1 MFYFK
6 YFCKNLNKIKI
17 MKKIVFLIALSL
29 SILSCSKVKKGE
41 FLISGEAK
49 GLPNGKMIFLKTQND
64 VGLVLNVDS
73 AKVQDGKFE
82 LKGKVKEPS
91 MFALYIK
98 DIQQPVPFIMES
110 GEIVV
115 KIDKDSIWKSKISG
129 TDSNDSF
136 QEFNDKSNAIQK
148 RMVDYQNKNIQK
160 LMEAQQK
167 KDNITI
173 ESLKSGYVKIQKEMD
188 DYMNIYP
195 DENPNSYISLLLVE
209 RLFNSQDFKYEKVKK
224 TFENLNEELRNTTK
238 GKAISEKLKTIEKNM
253 KNPAAV
259 EKLNSLKLAPDFSA
273 KSPSGTT
280 ISLKESLGKVT
291 IIDFWASWCGPCRK
305 ENPNVVALYNEF
317 HSKGLNII
325 GVSLD
330 DDATKW
336 KDAIAKD
343 KLTWNQVS
351 NLKGFEDPIAIK
363 YDIQQIPTT
372 FVLDSKGNIVAKDL
386 RGDEL
391 KAKVQELLAQ

>member
-1 MFYFK
+1 
-6 YFCKNLNKIKI
+6 

-129 TDSNDSF
+129 TESNDSF

-167 KDNITI
+167 KDNLAI

-188 DYMNIYP
+188 DYMIQYP

-209 RLFNSQDFKYEKVKK
+209 RLFSSQDFKYEKVKK

-238 GKAISEKLKTIEKNM
+238 GKAISDKLKTIEKNM
-253 KNPAAV
+253 KNPAAA

-273 KSPSGTT
+273 KSPNGTT

-351 NLKGFEDPIAIK
+351 NLKGFEDPIATL
-363 YDIQQIPTT
+363 YDVQQIPTT

>member
-1 MFYFK
+1 
-6 YFCKNLNKIKI
+6 

-188 DYMNIYP
+188 DYMIQYP

-209 RLFNSQDFKYEKVKK
+209 RLFSSQDFKYEKVKK

-238 GKAISEKLKTIEKNM
+238 GKAISDKLKTIEKNM
-253 KNPAAV
+253 KNPAAA

-273 KSPSGTT
+273 KSPNGTT

-330 DDATKW
+330 DEATKW

-351 NLKGFEDPIAIK
+351 NLKGFQDPIAIQ

-372 FVLDSKGNIVAKDL
+372 FVLDSNGNIVAKDL

>member
-1 MFYFK
+1 
-6 YFCKNLNKIKI
+6 

-49 GLPNGKMIFLKTQND
+49 GIPNGKMVFIKTQND

-91 MFALYIK
+91 MFVLYIK
-98 DIQQPVPFIMES
+98 DIQQPIPFIMES
-110 GEIVV
+110 GEIVIKV
-115 KIDKDSIWKSKISG
+115 DKDSIFKSKISG

-136 QEFNDKSNAIQK
+136 QEFNDKTNAINK
-148 RMVDYQNKNIQK
+148 RLVDYQNKNIQK

-167 KDNITI
+167 KDNVTI
-173 ESLKSGYVKIQKEMD
+173 ESLKSGYVKIQKEVD
-188 DYMNIYP
+188 DYMNQYP

-209 RLFNSQDFKYEKVKK
+209 RLFNSPDFKYEKVKK
-224 TFENLNEELRNTTK
+224 TFENLNEELRNTAK
-238 GKAISEKLKTIEKNM
+238 GKTISDKLKSIEKNM
-253 KNPAAV
+253 KNPAVA
-259 EKLNSLKLAPDFSA
+259 EKLNPIKLAPDFSA
-273 KSPSGTT
+273 KSPNGST

-291 IIDFWASWCGPCRK
+291 VIDFWASWCGPCRK

-343 KLTWNQVS
+343 KLTWNHVS
-351 NLKGFEDPIAIK
+351 NLKGFEDPIATL
-363 YDIQQIPTT
+363 YDVQQIPTT

-391 KAKVQELLAQ
+391 KAKVQELLGQ

>member
-1 MFYFK
+1 
-6 YFCKNLNKIKI
+6 

-49 GLPNGKMIFLKTQND
+49 GIPNGKMVFIKTQND

-73 AKVQDGKFE
+73 TKVKDGKFE
-82 LKGKVKEPS
+82 FKGKVKEPS
-91 MFALYIK
+91 IFALYVK

-110 GEIVV
+110 GEIVIKV
-115 KIDKDSIWKSKISG
+115 DKDSIFKSKISG

-136 QEFNDKSNAIQK
+136 QEFNDKTNAINK
-148 RMVDYQNKNIQK
+148 RLVDYQNKNIQK

-167 KDNITI
+167 KDNVTI
-173 ESLKSGYVKIQKEMD
+173 ENLKSGYVKIQKEVD
-188 DYMNIYP
+188 DYMNQYP
-195 DENPNSYISLLLVE
+195 DSNPNSYISLLLVE
-209 RLFNSQDFKYEKVKK
+209 RLFNSPDFKYEKVKK
-224 TFENLNEELRNTTK
+224 TFENLNEEFRNTSK
-238 GKAISEKLKTIEKNM
+238 GKSISDKLKAIEKNM
-253 KNPAAV
+253 KNPAAAV
-259 EKLNSLKLAPDFSA
+259 KNNSLKLAPAFSA
-273 KSPSGTT
+273 KSPNGTT

-343 KLTWNQVS
+343 KLTWNHVS
-351 NLKGFEDPIAIK
+351 NLKGFEDPIATL
-363 YDIQQIPTT
+363 YDVQQIPTT

-391 KAKVQELLAQ
+391 KAKVQELLAL